1 VPARRDLV
9 AHRIAVANQL
19 RAHLQMRFPGAV
31 GLFAEIDSTSAC
43 GSWNASP
50 PKIAPTGSRPRDG
63 LLAVLGGLLRAHPA
77 RHTLH
82 TRLRQ
87 APAGTTGPTG
97 DTAAVVTAAF
107 VSVLPG
113 RLS

>member
-1 VPARRDLV
+1 
-9 AHRIAVANQL
+9 
-19 RAHLQMRFPGAV
+19 V
-31 GLFAEIDSTSAC
+31 GCWLSSVGYC
-43 GSWNASP
+43 GRTLP
-50 PKIAPTGSRPRDG
+50 D
-63 LLAVLGGLLRAHPA
+63 
-77 RHTLH
+77 TLH

-87 APAGTTGPTG
+87 APAGATGPTG